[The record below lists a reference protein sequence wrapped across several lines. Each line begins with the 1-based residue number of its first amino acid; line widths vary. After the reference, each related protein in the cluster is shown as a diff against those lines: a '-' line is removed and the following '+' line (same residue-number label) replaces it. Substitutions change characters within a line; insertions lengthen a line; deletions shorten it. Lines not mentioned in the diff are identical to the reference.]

1 MCLNLANTSTGF
13 ELPDAYRV
21 IIGCGEKVL
30 AIWVEHEGANPVI
43 VTDLLKSQPLTG

>member
-13 ELPDAYRV
+13 ELPDAYRM

-30 AIWVEHEGANPVI
+30 AIWVEDEGTDPVI
-43 VTDLLKSQPLTG
+43 VTDL